1 MSRISGGLS
10 TADPDTGTPA
20 ESPEVRR
27 VRIAT
32 GSFGR
37 HFGARLQAER
47 RATRRPLWVVAT
59 RSEGEFTVRDLR
71 DAEAG
76 LLPLDAD
83 TVARL
88 GRLYDIPIRNALP
101 PTERGLVIGAG
112 SMSAGGVT
120 TVFREGDASSMVDA
134 YFHLVHLLR
143 VVDEER
149 TAVGFRQDDL
159 DALVAHLQGGR
170 QRHRPGTSTLE
181 QVVTLA
187 AAQGRVVVG
196 SLLASV
202 EALGIEPTV
211 ADHPD
216 RHVHHRPDHPH
227 EPGKGQHSLK

>member
-1 MSRISGGLS
+1 M
-10 TADPDTGTPA
+10 
-20 ESPEVRR
+20 
-27 VRIAT
+27 
-32 GSFGR
+32 
-37 HFGARLQAER
+37 
-47 RATRRPLWVVAT
+47 WVVAT

-134 YFHLVHLLR
+134 YFHLVHLLASSTR
-143 VVDEER
+143 SEPPSDSDR
-149 TAVGFRQDDL
+149 TTSTLRRPP
-159 DALVAHLQGGR
+159 QGGR

-187 AAQGRVVVG
+187 AARGTGGGGLAARVG
-196 SLLASV
+196 GGARHRTDRRRSPRPSRPPPPRPPPRTG
-202 EALGIEPTV
+202 EGPTFAQV
-211 ADHPD
+211 TSSHL
-216 RHVHHRPDHPH
+216 R
-227 EPGKGQHSLK
+227 